1 MTMMDEELDDTVRKK
16 YYDEVQELIGQ
27 NIPILYLIAAN
38 SYCTSKTNRLGNLW
52 PSLLRPQLTWN
63 LETLWIRD

>member
-1 MTMMDEELDDTVRKK
+1 MMDEELDNKIRKK
-16 YYDEVQELIGQ
+16 YNDEIQELIGE

-38 SYCTSKTNRLGNLW
+38 SYCTVQKDRVGNLW

-63 LETLWIRD
+63 LESLWVRP